1 MLGTEDVTA
10 MLLDTCSVQFDF
22 TNLMIVSENVDKEL
36 LQNPSHNTHA
46 LQKLQLIST
55 LILLLNKSQNIIQ
68 VTISCLL
75 MVEYLHYVR
84 F

>member
-36 LQNPSHNTHA
+36 LQNPSHNTHY
-46 LQKLQLIST
+46 KSCSSYQLS
-55 LILLLNKSQNIIQ
+55 
-68 VTISCLL
+68 
-75 MVEYLHYVR
+75 YFY
-84 F
+84 